1 MKIAAS
7 AVQWQSQHSAV
18 RVEAH
23 TSRLQSWVGQRP
35 STPDANLPA
44 GGAASS
50 AAGQAG
56 AALARSALHLS
67 EQAQRLLR
75 DKAPSVQGEA
85 VAAPSIDD
93 LGTNLTPLLR
103 MASQLIEEMTGVRAN
118 ILRLEAGRPS
128 NIEVPDAPSK
138 GGAAANRQ
146 PAGWGVEYDS
156 HSVVEEAES
165 TRWAA
170 QGVVRTADGREI
182 SFSVELQMQ
191 RTYRQESHTSLR
203 LGDAQLT
210 DPLVIN
216 FDGSAA
222 ELQDMR
228 FAFDL
233 NSDGQASEQVPLLAG
248 NRGFLALDRNQN
260 QRIDAGNELFGPRT
274 GNGFSEL
281 ADYDD
286 DGNGWIDE
294 NDRVFQDLRVW
305 TPASD
310 GTGSLRTLQEVG
322 VGAISLAAG
331 SSEFA
336 LRTSDN
342 RSLGQIRATSAY
354 LREDGGAGTV
364 QQVDLSA

>member
-85 VAAPSIDD
+85 VAAPGIDD

-222 ELQDMR
+222 ELQDIR

-331 SSEFA
+331 ASEFT
-336 LRTSDN
+336 LRTNDN

>member
-1 MKIAAS
+1 MR
-7 AVQWQSQHSAV
+7 QS
-18 RVEAH
+18 
-23 TSRLQSWVGQRP
+23 G
-35 STPDANLPA
+35 
-44 GGAASS
+44 
-50 AAGQAG
+50 
-56 AALARSALHLS
+56 
-67 EQAQRLLR
+67 
-75 DKAPSVQGEA
+75 
-85 VAAPSIDD
+85 
-93 LGTNLTPLLR
+93 
-103 MASQLIEEMTGVRAN
+103 
-118 ILRLEAGRPS
+118 
-128 NIEVPDAPSK
+128 
-138 GGAAANRQ
+138 
-146 PAGWGVEYDS
+146 
-156 HSVVEEAES
+156 
-165 TRWAA
+165 
-170 QGVVRTADGREI
+170 
-182 SFSVELQMQ
+182 SVEV
-191 RTYRQESHTSLR
+191 S
-203 LGDAQLT
+203 

-281 ADYDD
+281 ADHDD

>member
-146 PAGWGVEYDS
+146 PAGWGLEYDS

-260 QRIDAGNELFGPRT
+260 QRIDAGNELFGPHT
-274 GNGFSEL
+274 GNGFNWPTTTTT
-281 ADYDD
+281 A
-286 DGNGWIDE
+286 
-294 NDRVFQDLRVW
+294 
-305 TPASD
+305 T
-310 GTGSLRTLQEVG
+310 
-322 VGAISLAAG
+322 AG
-331 SSEFA
+331 SMKTTAYSKTCACGRPPATAPAACARCKRWAWAPSHWRLAPVNLPCAPATTAAWAKSAPPA
-336 LRTSDN
+336 LTCAKTAARALCN
-342 RSLGQIRATSAY
+342 RWI
-354 LREDGGAGTV
+354 
-364 QQVDLSA
+364 

>member
-85 VAAPSIDD
+85 VTSPSIDD

-138 GGAAANRQ
+138 GGVAANRQ
-146 PAGWGVEYDS
+146 PAGWGLEYDS

-191 RTYRQESHTSLR
+191 RTYRKESHTSLR

-222 ELQDMR
+222 ELQDIR

-310 GTGSLRTLQEVG
+310 STGSLRTLQEVG